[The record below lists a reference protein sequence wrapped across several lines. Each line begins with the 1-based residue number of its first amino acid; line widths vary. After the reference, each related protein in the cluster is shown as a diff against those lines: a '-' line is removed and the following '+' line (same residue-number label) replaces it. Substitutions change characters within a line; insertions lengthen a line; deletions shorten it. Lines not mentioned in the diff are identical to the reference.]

1 MQITQHNDKKE
12 QIDIHNMI
20 AEKGIFNIK
29 GITID
34 PGATKSD
41 WAEIH
46 RSVIMCVMAAKKWR
60 DQSRDFAIKKWD
72 AAYTA
77 DTEVQIMMEFMHKF
91 PDEKPQLNPDDK
103 SIALVTIEATNASFI
118 SWERKMRDEIPTWN
132 KANLARAL
140 ELLEPMERK
149 AKEIRGLIERLGG

>member
-1 MQITQHNDKKE
+1 MKETEANDKKD

-20 AEKGIFNIK
+20 AERGIFNIK

-34 PGATKSD
+34 PAATKAD

-60 DQSRDFAIKKWD
+60 QQSREFAISKWD
-72 AAYTA
+72 ADWTA

-103 SIALVTIEATNASFI
+103 SVALVTIEATNASFI

-132 KANLARAL
+132 KANLVRAL
-140 ELLEPMERK
+140 ELLEPMETK
-149 AKEIRGLIERLGG
+149 AREIRGLIERLGG